1 MRMSTVFKKRD
12 FSHLIIKV
20 DTQKTK
26 IGYKPNKWW
35 STSILYMK
43 FTYYIETYFWQR
55 KKIIVKF
62 DIWHEELNSEKEYVA
77 QQPLPIFKF
86 KKSLGM

>member
-1 MRMSTVFKKRD
+1 M
-12 FSHLIIKV
+12 IIKV

-26 IGYKPNKWW
+26 IGYKPNKRW

-43 FTYYIETYFWQR
+43 FTYDIETYIWQH

-62 DIWHEELNSEKEYVA
+62 DMN
-77 QQPLPIFKF
+77 
-86 KKSLGM
+86 